1 MSIVDKSDLLV
12 SSDHNSLYQPAMAYP
27 DSQWPKKVTA
37 KANNIEDSDRLCSL
51 FNNKTWKNLN
61 KSGFDKVKHYKPKET
76 FLHFMSVTGNVFKN
90 RKHKYEEINRF
101 GKGDIT
107 QYLTGID
114 VKEIVRSGVYFV
126 KILEIFFLRK
136 SRIQSI

>member
-1 MSIVDKSDLLV
+1 
-12 SSDHNSLYQPAMAYP
+12 MAYP
-27 DSQWPKKVTA
+27 DWKWLKKVTA

-61 KSGFDKVKHYKPKET
+61 KSGFDKVKHYNPKET

-101 GKGDIT
+101 RKGDKT
-107 QYLTGID
+107 QYLTSID

-126 KILEIFFLRK
+126 KNLKIFICENLEFNKIERIIIDMTAKRNGFRK
-136 SRIQSI
+136 TR